1 MSGLSLFEVDQLCF
15 FLFLTYIFP
24 IGVKISALAACPE
37 CLAHVSWISG
47 SESGWMDAVITVD
60 SFRQCDASIL
70 YEPKPQVSDGLCTL
84 GPF

>member
-15 FLFLTYIFP
+15 FLFFTYIFP

-37 CLAHVSWISG
+37 CVAHVSWKSG

-60 SFRQCDASIL
+60 SFRQCDRHMCKYSR
-70 YEPKPQVSDGLCTL
+70 
-84 GPF
+84 